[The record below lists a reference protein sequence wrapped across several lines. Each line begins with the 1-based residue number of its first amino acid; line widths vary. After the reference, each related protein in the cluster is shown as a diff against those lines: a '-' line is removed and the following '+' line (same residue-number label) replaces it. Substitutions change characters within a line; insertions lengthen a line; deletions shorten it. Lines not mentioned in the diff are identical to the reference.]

1 MLFQINPSLVGIFCS
16 LRHKLNNSNI
26 IKVLKGGEQSP
37 DFRTGGCHKTA
48 PNGRNDL
55 KFCMQGASARL
66 Y

>member
-1 MLFQINPSLVGIFCS
+1 MYQNCKSISMQTRNIN
-16 LRHKLNNSNI
+16 
-26 IKVLKGGEQSP
+26 KGGEQSP

-55 KFCMQGASARL
+55 KFCMQGAFARL